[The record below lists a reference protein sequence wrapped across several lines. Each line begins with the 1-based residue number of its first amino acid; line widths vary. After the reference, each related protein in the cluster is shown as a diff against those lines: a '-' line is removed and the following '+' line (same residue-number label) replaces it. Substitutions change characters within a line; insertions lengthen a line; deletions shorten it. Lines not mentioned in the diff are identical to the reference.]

1 MFKLLM
7 VFIIGMGVGAV
18 LCAAVTVCILD
29 RYLRKDKEE
38 FSGLGLFEEET

>member
-29 RYLRKDKEE
+29 RYASLYERRCNDD
-38 FSGLGLFEEET
+38 